1 MVKQL
6 RNGRVLKVV
15 GEVVYEL
22 DADGRSLRRGTYREC
37 AIETLASLVSTPHD
51 LRSRWL
57 HDEQRNEIIERLQD
71 EGVDLDELAYQQGL
85 MELDPLDLLLHVV
98 FHEPIVTRQ
107 QRVERLHRTH
117 TAFFARFEKN
127 LLARAVLDVILEKYV
142 RREAPD
148 VSDVDLLPLL
158 SLNDKHTTLELAQA
172 FVEKGANVRS
182 VLKELQRLLYS
193 V

>member
-1 MVKQL
+1 
-6 RNGRVLKVV
+6 
-15 GEVVYEL
+15 
-22 DADGRSLRRGTYREC
+22 
-37 AIETLASLVSTPHD
+37 
-51 LRSRWL
+51 
-57 HDEQRNEIIERLQD
+57 
-71 EGVDLDELAYQQGL
+71 

-107 QRVERLHRTH
+107 QRVERLRRTH
-117 TAFFARFEKN
+117 TTFFARFEKN

-158 SLNDKHTTLELAQA
+158 SLTDKHTTLELAQA
-172 FVEKGANVRS
+172 FVEKDSKASVRS